1 VFENGATKKQL
12 FSMDTTLQ
20 EYADR
25 LKFSLLE
32 EYEHALLFEWGCSAM
47 GSCGHQLVNK
57 ENGEVIQEFREIIHF
72 NDGVRENFIAYF
84 TNPTYSEITVL
95 FVDSDKK
102 ISAQVSKNHMAEITP
117 EQQFIG
123 YYFSD
128 GYLVLGYEYETATK
142 LKYGTM
148 KFKL

>member
-1 VFENGATKKQL
+1 
-12 FSMDTTLQ
+12 MDTTLQ

-57 ENGEVIQEFREIIHF
+57 ENGEFIQEFGEIIQF
-72 NDGVRENFIAYF
+72 EDGVGENFIAYF
-84 TNPTYSEITVL
+84 TNPAHSELTVL

-117 EQQFIG
+117 EQQFVE
-123 YYFSD
+123 YYFLD
-128 GYLVLGYEYETATK
+128 GYLVLKYEYETANE
-142 LKYGTM
+142 LKYGTV